1 MASSGPPLLELR
13 GITRRFPGVVAN
25 DDVSLTLERGEVLGL
40 LGENGAGKS
49 SLMSILAGL
58 VSPDSGAILLSGRE
72 ALLPSPLAAAAAGI
86 GMVHQ
91 HFKLIGAMTVRDN
104 LALGDA
110 RWGRLTVDHKALAD
124 SIGRL
129 ATELRME
136 VDLDAIVDDLPVGRQ
151 QQVEILK
158 ALSRDPAI
166 LILDEPT
173 AVLTPEERDGL
184 FAMLA
189 RLKARGTGIIL
200 ISHRLEDVIEGCD
213 RVAVMRQGRI
223 VGGGAVAGLGRA
235 DLVRLVFG
243 DDLAAIEHRPA
254 NAGTPVLRATGL
266 SLRRANGTSA
276 IDDASFD
283 LRTGE
288 IVALCG
294 VDGNGQSELVQ
305 ILAGM
310 MRPDA
315 GSLTYR
321 LRGQEHAGPLSA
333 AALRRLGLGH
343 VAEDRL
349 RHAVVP
355 GFTLAANWL
364 LTTLFHGALAPRGW
378 LNLAAANARC
388 GTAIRDYDVK
398 ASGPGALLRHLS
410 GGNQQKLVLAREL
423 HGAPE
428 LVLAAHP
435 TRGLD
440 VRTIAFVQR
449 ELLNAR
455 DRGAAVLL
463 LSADLN
469 EVWAVADRVM
479 VMAAGRLHGPV
490 PVAETSRQEVGRW
503 MTGHA

>member
-1 MASSGPPLLELR
+1 LAGPPLLELR
-13 GITRRFPGVVAN
+13 GITRRFPGVLAN
-25 DDVSLTLERGEVLGL
+25 DDVSLTLARGEVLGL

-49 SLMSILAGL
+49 TLMSILAGL
-58 VSPDSGAILLSGRE
+58 IAPDSGAVLISGRE
-72 ALLPSPLAAAAAGI
+72 TVLPSPLAAAAAGI

-91 HFKLIGAMTVRDN
+91 HFKLIGAMSVRDN
-104 LALGDA
+104 LALGDV
-110 RWGRLTVDHKALAD
+110 RWGRFTVDYPELTV

-129 ATELRME
+129 AVELQME
-136 VDLDAIVDDLPVGRQ
+136 VDFDAVIDDLPVGRQ

-158 ALSRDPAI
+158 ALSRNPAI

-173 AVLTPEERDGL
+173 AVLTPHERDGL
-184 FAMLA
+184 FRMLA
-189 RLKARGTGIIL
+189 RLKARGAGIVL

-213 RVAVMRQGRI
+213 RAVVMRQGRI
-223 VGGGAVAGLGRA
+223 VGGGPVAGLDRA
-235 DLVRLVFG
+235 DLVRMVIG
-243 DDLAAIEHRPA
+243 DDLAEIERRPGA
-254 NAGTPVLRATGL
+254 AGAPVLRADGL
-266 SLRRANGTSA
+266 VLRRPNGTIA
-276 IDDASFD
+276 VDGASFD
-283 LRTGE
+283 LRAGE

-294 VDGNGQSELVQ
+294 VDGNGQGELVQ
-305 ILAGM
+305 MLAGM
-310 MRPDA
+310 LRPHA
-315 GSLTYR
+315 GGLTYWLHGR
-321 LRGQEHAGPLSA
+321 EIAGPLSA
-333 AALRRLGLGH
+333 AALRQLGLGH

-355 GFTLAANWL
+355 NFSLVANWL
-364 LTTLFHGALAPRGW
+364 LTALFHGGLAPRGW
-378 LNLAAANARC
+378 LNLATAEARC
-388 GTAIRDYDVK
+388 GAAVRDYDVK
-398 ASGPGALLRHLS
+398 APGNGVPIRQLS

-449 ELLNAR
+449 ELLRAR

-469 EVWAVADRVM
+469 EVWAIADRVM
-479 VMAAGRLHGPV
+479 VMAAGHLHGPV